1 MSARS
6 CSSILDGSRGRRG
19 LLTLEAMKMETPV
32 DGEVVEVLVDVGD
45 QVVSG
50 SGMVVVAAREGR

>member
-1 MSARS
+1 
-6 CSSILDGSRGRRG
+6 
-19 LLTLEAMKMETPV
+19 MKMETPV